1 MIKHPI
7 VEPPSSTTGAR
18 TTKGRT
24 PVSHPPSLDV
34 RQTPPPATAPIR
46 PAGRAGAVQWLISDE
61 PVAYP
66 DAVAFMERRVD
77 AIRAGKAGEAIWLL
91 EHPALYTAGTSARP
105 EELLDAAAL
114 PVFPSGRGGRY
125 TYHGPG
131 QRVAYVMLD
140 LRRRGSDV
148 RAYVH
153 TLEGWVIAALARL
166 GVTGERRCD
175 RIGIWVDRGG
185 GREAKIAAIG
195 VRVRRWITF
204 HGIAINVEPDLDHF
218 AGIVP
223 CGIAEHG
230 VTSLADLG
238 MNATLA
244 AVDAALRGTL
254 PERFETADPAVS
266 GGNGNGP
273 APAPAIGSPKRTTS

>member
-1 MIKHPI
+1 MPLSQQPP
-7 VEPPSSTTGAR
+7 PPSA
-18 TTKGRT
+18 
-24 PVSHPPSLDV
+24 D
-34 RQTPPPATAPIR
+34 AAR
-46 PAGRAGAVQWLISDE
+46 PAAAAIRRAGRVGAIDWLVSDA

-66 DAVAFMERRVD
+66 AAVAFMEDRIE
-77 AIRAGKAGEAIWLL
+77 AIRAGRAGEAIWLL

-140 LRRRGSDV
+140 LRRRGADV
-148 RAYVH
+148 RAYVQA
-153 TLEGWVIAALARL
+153 LEGWVIAALARL
-166 GVTGERRCD
+166 GVRGERRCD
-175 RIGIWVDRGG
+175 RIGIWVKRSG

-204 HGIAINVEPDLDHF
+204 HGIAINVDPRLDHF

-238 MNATLA
+238 LDATLA
-244 AVDAALRGTL
+244 DVDAALRATL
-254 PERFETADPAVS
+254 PARLVGGEVAASDSPGTADIV
-266 GGNGNGP
+266 
-273 APAPAIGSPKRTTS
+273 